1 MGDMRKVYTGDSC
14 FASRYLCALI
24 LGFTLSAVTNAS
36 NSFVLGPEQPVSR
49 KKEQKIESLPEVAP
63 RQESPPL
70 VVSQYSLCPKAR
82 YLQVLPQGLMY
93 RSYLAGVKEPRLASK
108 WVYEKDFGWMWDVNL
123 GGRVGI
129 LRYGTDDPLKPQ
141 GWQIDVEGAAQPR
154 LSFEH
159 DRDVV
164 ATDYRAGVPITYA
177 EGPHHYKFAYYHL
190 SAHLGDEW
198 MLRFP
203 GIRRINYSRDVFTFG
218 YSHYWTSDLRL
229 YGEVGYSF
237 YRGDYTKPWE
247 YQFGVEYSPL
257 MSRGIR
263 PAPFFAINGY
273 LRQDNNYSGNLTVET
288 GLQWRGPTASLFR
301 LGMIYFNGMSD
312 QYEFFD
318 SFENKI
324 GMGIWYDF

>member
-1 MGDMRKVYTGDSC
+1 MGGISEFYARISIRASRHLCTLLLAAAFSAVV
-14 FASRYLCALI
+14 FASAS
-24 LGFTLSAVTNAS
+24 FAS
-36 NSFVLGPEQPVSR
+36 NPYEEVSFEAGPN
-49 KKEQKIESLPEVAP
+49 IERLPEIAP
-63 RQESPPL
+63 KRETPLMAAHPSSP
-70 VVSQYSLCPKAR
+70 CPQAR
-82 YLQVLPQGLMY
+82 YLQVLPQGLIY
-93 RSYLAGVKEPRLASK
+93 KSYLAGVKEPRLASK

-129 LRYGTDDPLKPQ
+129 LRYGTNDPLDPQ

-154 LSFEH
+154 LSLEH
-159 DRDVV
+159 ERDVV
-164 ATDYRAGVPITYA
+164 ACDYRAGVPLTYA
-177 EGPHHYKFAYYHL
+177 NGPHHYKLAYYHL

-198 MLRFP
+198 MQRFP

-218 YSHYWTSDLRL
+218 YSNYWTPDLRL
-229 YGEVGYSF
+229 YGEVGYAF

-247 YQFGVEYSPL
+247 FQFGMEYSPL
-257 MSRGIR
+257 MPRGIR

-273 LRQDNNYSGNLTVET
+273 LREDNDYSGNLTVET
-288 GLQWRGPTASLFR
+288 GLQWRGPTGNLFR